1 MIEINCFPSLISFII
16 YLFCI
21 KIFNFDFK
29 MSSENQ
35 AVAAALEK
43 HEKDKITKNVVINN
57 MYEVPINII
66 ICT

>member
-1 MIEINCFPSLISFII
+1 
-16 YLFCI
+16 
-21 KIFNFDFK
+21 

-57 MYEVPINII
+57 VQEVSINII
-66 ICT
+66 KFTQFNVV